1 VPEKTGVFLA
11 RAFTTGARIGEAR
24 LAPFHIK
31 ARWLRQWQLEPMAA
45 LGVFE
50 TRSEEPASSA
60 GGADKREKTLWRQSD
75 VKRMIAAAEQAG
87 LQSYRV
93 ELAPDGTLSIIV
105 GAPCETAE
113 EPDSGARL
121 AP

>member
-1 VPEKTGVFLA
+1 
-11 RAFTTGARIGEAR
+11 
-24 LAPFHIK
+24 
-31 ARWLRQWQLEPMAA
+31 MAA
-45 LGVFE
+45 LGVFDP
-50 TRSEEPASSA
+50 RSEEPASAA
-60 GGADKREKTLWRQSD
+60 GDGDKRERRLWRQSD

-105 GAPCETAE
+105 GAPDDTAE
-113 EPDSGARL
+113 EPDDRARL

>member
-1 VPEKTGVFLA
+1 
-11 RAFTTGARIGEAR
+11 

-31 ARWLRQWQLEPMAA
+31 ARWLRQRQLEPMAA
-45 LGVFE
+45 LGVFDP
-50 TRSEEPASSA
+50 RLKEPASSA
-60 GGADKREKTLWRQSD
+60 ADGGKRERALWRQSD
-75 VKRMIAAAEQAG
+75 VKRLIAAAEQAG

-105 GAPCETAE
+105 GAPDDAPE
-113 EPDSGARL
+113 EPDDRPRL